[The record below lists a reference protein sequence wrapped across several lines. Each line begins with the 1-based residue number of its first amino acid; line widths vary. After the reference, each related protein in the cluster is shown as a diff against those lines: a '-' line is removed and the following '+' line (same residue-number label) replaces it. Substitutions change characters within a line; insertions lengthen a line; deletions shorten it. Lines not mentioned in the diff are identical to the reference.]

1 MSSTCT
7 ATASRRGRGEGLGR
21 AHPLGDEPW
30 VWQPSPV
37 DLEIIVGNR
46 GMGKSHAA
54 RVRTANVRRLLCWD
68 PMRDEDDLGAG
79 RVTVNQLE
87 KLEQYFAGHPL
98 QRGLFQGVLRLAV
111 RPVRWSGQDLVD
123 EIERFSRV
131 AYRIGGLCAKLDE
144 LGAVVNAPRPPPGD
158 LLRLIAEG
166 RHRAVSLVLVA
177 QRFAQVP
184 VLARDNATRIICFR
198 QAGPDD
204 ADDLVDRVG
213 ELGAR
218 VRSLPERHFLEW
230 TPTGGAQ
237 LRPPLGT

>member
-1 MSSTCT
+1 M
-7 ATASRRGRGEGLGR
+7 GRTY
-21 AHPLGDEPW
+21 ALGDEPW
-30 VWQPSPV
+30 VWQPPPA

-54 RVRTANVRRLLCWD
+54 RVRTANVRRVLSWD
-68 PMRDEDDLGAG
+68 PQRDEDLGGG

-87 KLEQYFAGHPL
+87 TLEQYFASHPR

-111 RPVRWSGQDLVD
+111 RPSAWGDQELVD
-123 EIERFSRV
+123 QFDRTCQV
-131 AYRIGGLCAKLDE
+131 AYRIGGLCFKPDE
-144 LGAVVNAPRPPPGD
+144 LGAVVNPPTPPSPAFR
-158 LLRLIAEG
+158 RLIGEG
-166 RHRAVSLVLVA
+166 RHRGVSLVLVA
-177 QRFAQVP
+177 LRFAQIP

-218 VRSLPERHFLEW
+218 VRTLPERHFLEW
-230 TPTGGAQ
+230 TPTDGAH
-237 LRPPLGT
+237 LRPPLGP

>member
-1 MSSTCT
+1 V
-7 ATASRRGRGEGLGR
+7 GRPY
-21 AHPLGDEPW
+21 ALGDEPW
-30 VWQPSPV
+30 VWQPAPA

-54 RVRTANVRRLLCWD
+54 RVRTANVRRLLAWD

-87 KLEQYFAGHPL
+87 KLEDYFALHPR

-111 RPVRWSGQDLVD
+111 RPTSWDDQSLLDQV
-123 EIERFSRV
+123 ERTCRV
-131 AYRIGGLCAKLDE
+131 AYRVGGLCFKLDE
-144 LGAVVNAPRPPPGD
+144 LGAIVAPPRPPPGA
-158 LLRLIAEG
+158 LLRVIAEG

-204 ADDLVDRVG
+204 ADDLVARVG
-213 ELGAR
+213 DLGAR

-237 LRPPLGT
+237 LRPPLGS